1 MDFSGQG
8 WFCLAK
14 SWKITISGLIFAYVF
29 AKKNK
34 SATSKKANFKKY
46 SISIEGK
53 ITKSSAAGENFEC
66 FTTKEKQANYWYF
79 CQ

>member
-14 SWKITISGLIFAYVF
+14 SWKITISVLIFAYVI

-34 SATSKKANFKKY
+34 SATSKKANIKKY

-53 ITKSSAAGENFEC
+53 ITKSSAAGENFWM
-66 FTTKEKQANYWYF
+66 FYYKKQPNYWYF
-79 CQ
+79 C